1 MLPGMQ
7 LISRFTGFSR
17 SSGFSGLSFAAIVA
31 LSACPGGGGETGASA
46 SGTTGA
52 ATTGGSETTGATG
65 SSTTGATGSTGQATT
80 SATGTTNATTGET
93 DGSSSGGPGTSSGG
107 TSSGTTGGLG
117 GGPCEVDADCM
128 LHDDCCSCYGLPVG
142 PDDPSCELLC
152 DQSMCASIGI
162 DQAVC
167 RFGVCATE
175 KVQCSGD
182 VQCDAPTPD
191 CPPGTL
197 PGIQGTCWSG
207 ACVPVLACD
216 AVPDCSTCPD
226 GTMCVEFVSL
236 KPSVT
241 CEPIPAACA
250 GPPNCECAGLGVA
263 CTNEYTICNDGDQ
276 GQVVCVCPTC

>member
-7 LISRFTGFSR
+7 LISHFTRFTGFA
-17 SSGFSGLSFAAIVA
+17 GFAGLSLAAIVV

-46 SGTTGA
+46 SGSTGA

-65 SSTTGATGSTGQATT
+65 SSTTGATGSTGSTGPATT
-80 SATGTTNATTGET
+80 GATGTTNPTSGET
-93 DGSSSGGPGTSSGG
+93 GGSSSGGPGTSSGG
-107 TSSGTTGGLG
+107 TTGGIG
-117 GGPCEVDADCM
+117 GGPCMVDADCM
-128 LHDDCCSCYGLPVG
+128 LHDDCCACYGVPVG
-142 PDDPSCELLC
+142 PDEPLCDLAC

-175 KVQCSGD
+175 KVQCSGE
-182 VQCDAPTPD
+182 VACDSLPPD

-197 PGIQGTCWSG
+197 PGIQGACWSG
-207 ACVPVLACD
+207 ACVPALSCD
-216 AVPDCSTCPD
+216 AVPDCSACPD

-263 CTNEYTICNDGDQ
+263 CVDEYTICNDGDQ